1 MTLLEHLD
9 EFRSRVL
16 KVAVAFFAVSIVAWF
31 FREQIFEFLLVP
43 AGDSLK
49 GRLFATGI
57 GEQFINDLKLA
68 FFTGFLLTIPILLYQ
83 AWSFVVPAVGEVGRA
98 FTYILITLASSLFL
112 AGVAFGYFF
121 LLPVALPFLLE
132 WAPERY
138 ETITTSNYYMAFVTR
153 TLLASG
159 IVFEFPAA
167 TFVGAKLGLV
177 DAPLLK
183 KYRRHAIVVNTIL
196 AAALTPSPDPFSM
209 VLLAVPMI
217 AMYEVSVVIARYV
230 NPVSEVTVREL
241 GDDEGEEGDPADS
254 DDPDE
259 TSSTDGRDSERDL

>member
-9 EFRSRVL
+9 EFRSRL
-16 KVAVAFFAVSIVAWF
+16 FKVAIAFVAVSIVAWF
-31 FREQIFEFLLVP
+31 FVPQIFEFLLLP
-43 AGDSLK
+43 AGGALK
-49 GRLFATGI
+49 GKLFATGI

-68 FFTGFLLTIPILLYQ
+68 FYTGFLLTIPILLYQ

-98 FTYILITLASSLFL
+98 FTYVLITLASVLFL
-112 AGVAFGYFF
+112 AGVAFGYF
-121 LLPVALPFLLE
+121 LILPVALPFLLE

-153 TLLASG
+153 ALLASG

-183 KYRRHAIVVNTIL
+183 KYRRHAIVANTIL

-209 VLLAVPMI
+209 ILLAVPMI
-217 AMYEVSVVIARYV
+217 AMYEISVVIARFI

-241 GDDEGEEGDPADS
+241 GDDEDEEDEDSTDEDPE
-254 DDPDE
+254 E
-259 TSSTDGRDSERDL
+259 TSSERNSERDL